1 MPIEVVPITG
11 SVGAEVRGLDLND
24 VSIDLAEELRQV
36 WLDHKVLVIRDQPI
50 SRNAHIE
57 FGR

>member
-24 VSIDLAEELRQV
+24 VSIDLAEKLRQV
-36 WLDHKVLVIRDQPI
+36 WLDHKVLVIRDQSI